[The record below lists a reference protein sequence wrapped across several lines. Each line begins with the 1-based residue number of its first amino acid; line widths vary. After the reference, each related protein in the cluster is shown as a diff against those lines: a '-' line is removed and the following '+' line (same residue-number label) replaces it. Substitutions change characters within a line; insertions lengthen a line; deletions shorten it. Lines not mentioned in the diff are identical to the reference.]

1 MPTINPFFPEKSS
14 IEVDVP
20 DGGSRWF
27 WEVIF
32 KNAGAVGD
40 KVRHLQSGLL
50 HVYILMMVLAV
61 LLMLGWCLVSGRSNT
76 ADDTV
81 KQQESV
87 QYE

>member
-1 MPTINPFFPEKSS
+1 
-14 IEVDVP
+14 
-20 DGGSRWF
+20 
-27 WEVIF
+27 
-32 KNAGAVGD
+32 
-40 KVRHLQSGLL
+40 
-50 HVYILMMVLAV
+50 MMVLAV